1 VIQFWR
7 TKTTDWVEWGIEAF
21 HTGGLFSRLMTR
33 VCSVR
38 YNPGCLEDLPHGN
51 NCFAHV
57 SLSQKSGFCLI
68 VLEP

>member
-33 VCSVR
+33 YARCVTIQGASKTYPTATIVSR
-38 YNPGCLEDLPHGN
+38 MSPCLKN
-51 NCFAHV
+51 QVFA
-57 SLSQKSGFCLI
+57 
-68 VLEP
+68 